1 VIIFAL
7 FGLCCLVDERVAM
20 FRWCLFLLLGA
31 VVVLAAAVMVVEPS
45 RVLAKNEVAEALPA
59 FTLHDGMTGELLGR
73 RDLLGDKFLL
83 NVWATWCVACREEH
97 SFLEV
102 LAEEGVRIVGLYY
115 RDAPASADE
124 WLAAK
129 GNPYVINLLDKR
141 GVLADK
147 LPVRGAPETYFVDRR
162 GIIVYKHSGIVSA
175 ENWPQ
180 LNKIY
185 LSMP

>member
-1 VIIFAL
+1 
-7 FGLCCLVDERVAM
+7 
-20 FRWCLFLLLGA
+20 
-31 VVVLAAAVMVVEPS
+31 
-45 RVLAKNEVAEALPA
+45 
-59 FTLHDGMTGELLGR
+59 MTGEMLGR

-97 SFLEV
+97 PFLEV

-115 RDAPASADE
+115 RDAPESADE

-129 GNPYVINLLDKR
+129 GNPYVINLLDMR
-141 GVLADK
+141 GLLADK

-162 GIIVYKHSGIVSA
+162 GVIVYKHSGVISA